1 VACLILPEGMTEE
14 AVCNLSENHLTM
26 SIFSNMRR
34 AMLLVSTGHVPE
46 YFVRRK
52 HMVTFMEWVEIIVVV
67 IVVLII
73 LAMAIKIAAQ
83 WQRAVVLRL
92 GRFIGIR
99 GPGLFFII
107 PFIDRIA
114 YMIDLRVNT
123 SEFKAEKTITKDTV
137 PVDVDAVLFW
147 KVLDPTKAAL
157 EVMNYNQAIGWAAQT
172 ALREVIGKSE
182 LAEILEGRAKLDA
195 ELQRVISGRTN
206 QWGVNVDSV
215 EIRDVVIPEGLQN
228 AMSMQAQAERERQA
242 RVILGESER
251 LIAGKFREAANIYEK
266 DPQAMHLRAMN
277 MLYEGLKAKENSV
290 IVLVPASVLDTMALG
305 NIMGV
310 TAMAQNSLP
319 RKGQKEKPERYEE
332 EEEEMSTGQR

>member
-1 VACLILPEGMTEE
+1 
-14 AVCNLSENHLTM
+14 
-26 SIFSNMRR
+26 
-34 AMLLVSTGHVPE
+34 
-46 YFVRRK
+46 
-52 HMVTFMEWVEIIVVV
+52 MVTLIEWIEILVVV
-67 IVVLII
+67 IVVIVI
-73 LAMAIKIAAQ
+73 LAMAVKIASQ

-99 GPGLFFII
+99 GPGLFLII

-114 YMIDLRVNT
+114 YLIDLRVNT
-123 SEFKAEKTITKDTV
+123 SDFKAEKTITKDTV

-157 EVMNYNQAIGWAAQT
+157 EVVNYNQAISWAAQT

-182 LAEILEGRAKLDA
+182 LAEILEGRAKLDV
-195 ELQRVISGRTN
+195 ELQKVISGRTN
-206 QWGVNVDSV
+206 QWGVNVESV

-251 LIAGKFREAANIYEK
+251 LIAGKFREAADIYENN
-266 DPQAMHLRAMN
+266 PHAMHLRAMN

-305 NIMGV
+305 NVMGV
-310 TAMAQNSLP
+310 TAMASSLP
-319 RKGQKEKPERYEE
+319 LKTGKDRETMPGEEPQKMPEEKKK
-332 EEEEMSTGQR
+332 

>member
-1 VACLILPEGMTEE
+1 
-14 AVCNLSENHLTM
+14 
-26 SIFSNMRR
+26 
-34 AMLLVSTGHVPE
+34 
-46 YFVRRK
+46 
-52 HMVTFMEWVEIIVVV
+52 MVTFIEWVEIIVIIAV
-67 IVVLII
+67 ILII

-107 PFIDRIA
+107 PFIDYIA
-114 YMIDLRVNT
+114 YRIDLRVNT

-147 KVLDPTKAAL
+147 KVIDPTKAAL
-157 EVMNYNQAIGWAAQT
+157 EVMNYNQAIGWASQT

-182 LAEILEGRAKLDA
+182 LSEILERRDKLDE
-195 ELQRVISGRTN
+195 ELQKTISGRTN
-206 QWGVNVDSV
+206 RWGINVESV

-228 AMSMQAQAERERQA
+228 AMSMKAQAEREQQA
-242 RVILGESER
+242 RIILGESEK
-251 LIAGKFREAANIYEK
+251 LIAGKFRDAASIYEK
-266 DPQAMHLRAMN
+266 DPHAMHLRAMN

-305 NIMGV
+305 NVMGV
-310 TAMAQNSLP
+310 TAMASTLAQNPKKLAP
-319 RKGQKEKPERYEE
+319 GTYEE
-332 EEEEMSTGQR
+332 EAPSAGEEEKKY

>member
-1 VACLILPEGMTEE
+1 
-14 AVCNLSENHLTM
+14 
-26 SIFSNMRR
+26 
-34 AMLLVSTGHVPE
+34 
-46 YFVRRK
+46 
-52 HMVTFMEWVEIIVVV
+52 MVTVLEWAEIILVL
-67 IVVLII
+67 IVVLIL

-195 ELQRVISGRTN
+195 ELQGVISNRTN
-206 QWGVNVDSV
+206 QWGVHVDSV
-215 EIRDVVIPEGLQN
+215 EIRDVVIPEGLQH

-251 LIAGKFREAANIYEK
+251 LIAGKFREAADIYEK

-290 IVLVPASVLDTMALG
+290 IMLVPASVLDTMALG
-305 NIMGV
+305 TMMG
-310 TAMAQNSLP
+310 TAALATSLP
-319 RKGQKEKPERYEE
+319 QKPKKRPSAPSEE
-332 EEEEMSTGQR
+332 ETSPGS

>member
-1 VACLILPEGMTEE
+1 MVTVVEWLEIII
-14 AVCNLSENHLTM
+14 V
-26 SIFSNMRR
+26 IIVI
-34 AMLLVSTGHVPE
+34 LLVLS
-46 YFVRRK
+46 
-52 HMVTFMEWVEIIVVV
+52 
-67 IVVLII
+67 
-73 LAMAIKIAAQ
+73 MAIKIAAQ

-99 GPGLFFII
+99 GPGLFVII

-147 KVLDPTKAAL
+147 KVLDPTRAAL

-182 LAEILEGRAKLDA
+182 LSEILEGRAKLDV

-206 QWGVNVDSV
+206 QWGVHVDSV
-215 EIRDVVIPEGLQN
+215 EIRDVVIPEGLQH

-251 LIAGKFREAANIYEK
+251 LIAGKFREAADIYEK

-290 IVLVPASVLDTMALG
+290 IMLVPASVLDTMALG
-305 NIMGV
+305 NLMGAAALA
-310 TAMAQNSLP
+310 TSLP
-319 RKGQKEKPERYEE
+319 ERTKKGASTTDKESPPG
-332 EEEEMSTGQR
+332 SQ